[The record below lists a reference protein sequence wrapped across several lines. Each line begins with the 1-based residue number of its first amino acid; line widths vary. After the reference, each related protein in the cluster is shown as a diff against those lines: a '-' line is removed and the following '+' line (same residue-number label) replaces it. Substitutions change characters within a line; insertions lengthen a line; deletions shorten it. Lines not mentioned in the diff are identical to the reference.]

1 MIVDLVELAGILKTL
16 DMLNA
21 IDPQLLRYS
30 DRDKLLVNESSLS
43 NSDYARK
50 LIDLFTQP
58 PERPYPS

>member
-21 IDPQLLRYS
+21 IDPKLLRYS
-30 DRDKLLVNESSLS
+30 YRDKLLANESSLS
-43 NSDYARK
+43 NSEYARK

-58 PERPYPS
+58 PESPYPS